1 MAGKSRRVASRHA
14 QLTRRKKRQQRG
26 PSGIPIDEREPVTV
40 GVATGEDVSAG
51 SSSDESLP
59 GTVSRSTASAAA
71 QTTPAP
77 TARSPIRSSSRS
89 RGERP
94 SAYTYVVPELRRI
107 LIMGVTG
114 FAVLVVLKFVL

>member
-26 PSGIPIDEREPVTV
+26 PSGIPIYEREPVTV

-51 SSSDESLP
+51 SSSDETLP
-59 GTVSRSTASAAA
+59 GAVSRSTA

-94 SAYTYVVPELRRI
+94 SAYTYAVPELRRI